1 MLLTVSEIDMNLFH
15 ACETSAPRFLHNWV
29 SNSLLDSYIVTSH
42 KRCFMSKAQE
52 FKEAAVK
59 KLLIMDT
66 TLQKSLSDWV
76 FVPKRYITDEASYQ
90 INLNPLNHPMK
101 K

>member
-1 MLLTVSEIDMNLFH
+1 
-15 ACETSAPRFLHNWV
+15 
-29 SNSLLDSYIVTSH
+29 
-42 KRCFMSKAQE
+42 MSKAQE